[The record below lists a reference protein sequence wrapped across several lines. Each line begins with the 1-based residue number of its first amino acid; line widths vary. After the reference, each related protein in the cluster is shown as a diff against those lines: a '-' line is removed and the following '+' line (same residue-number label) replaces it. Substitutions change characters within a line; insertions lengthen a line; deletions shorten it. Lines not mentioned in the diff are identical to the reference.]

1 MFRSQLL
8 LWSLL
13 GLLTLGIFAPALIR
27 LAKETARH
35 EQLHHALL
43 ILAFATA
50 AILIE
55 ERKKLYL
62 RLTADTRFYA
72 LLVLALLVMMAATI
86 LTSQLLTAFGFA
98 LALLAWMGFF
108 FGRESHRFGT
118 ALALAFMLFVGAAS
132 AFAFFDW
139 PLRQMA
145 GIHSAW
151 LLNHFGLDS
160 SLFYHTAGDTKLIL
174 SVDQRPFEVASECNG
189 YGLISSSALV
199 ALLLVAYRRLAWPDK
214 LLSLALAVFL
224 GSLFNTL
231 RILFIVLLAPKV
243 GNHYMLMHEAVGTF
257 FFWGCLILIW
267 FIVGGFPEK
276 KQNREAPAN
285 HG

>member
-1 MFRSQLL
+1 MNVSGRQPLVCIF
-8 LWSLL
+8 L
-13 GLLTLGIFAPALIR
+13 GLLTLGLFAPALFR
-27 LAKETARH
+27 LAQETVQH

-43 ILAFATA
+43 ILVFATA
-50 AILIE
+50 AMLME
-55 ERKKLYL
+55 ERKKLAL
-62 RLTADTRFYA
+62 HLSADTRFYF
-72 LLVLALLVMMAATI
+72 LLGLAFFLMVAAYV
-86 LTSQLLTAFGFA
+86 LTSALFTAFGFA
-98 LALLAWMGFF
+98 LALLAWVGFF
-108 FGRESHRFGT
+108 YGRESHRFGA
-118 ALALAFMLFVGAAS
+118 ALALAFMLFIGAAR
-132 AFAFFDW
+132 AFEIFDW

-145 GIHSAW
+145 GLHSAW

-214 LLSLALAVFL
+214 VLSFALAVFL

-243 GNHYMLMHEAVGTF
+243 ESHYLLMHEAVGTF
-257 FFWGCLILIW
+257 FFWSCLILIW

-276 KQNREAPAN
+276 NKSSKAVF
-285 HG
+285 